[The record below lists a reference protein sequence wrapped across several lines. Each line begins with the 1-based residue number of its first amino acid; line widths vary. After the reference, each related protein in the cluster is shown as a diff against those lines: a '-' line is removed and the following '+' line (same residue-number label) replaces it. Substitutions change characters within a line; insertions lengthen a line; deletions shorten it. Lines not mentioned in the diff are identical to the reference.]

1 MNGVCVRWKGYVDL
15 ERLDGAGCV
24 EFDEESATLED
35 AILKDTVEAYNRRM
49 KEFEEHTKAR
59 SRQLA
64 AFMGHHQAAAAAAAA
79 HAHAAAA
86 AQAAAASAA
95 LASTGVGSPS
105 STTTTTTSPSLGA
118 SAVTSSSKL
127 LFCVY
132 MG

>member
-59 SRQLA
+59 SRRIA
-64 AFMGHHQAAAAAAAA
+64 TAWGE
-79 HAHAAAA
+79 
-86 AQAAAASAA
+86 AAAS
-95 LASTGVGSPS
+95 SSPCRES
-105 STTTTTTSPSLGA
+105 R
-118 SAVTSSSKL
+118 K
-127 LFCVY
+127 
-132 MG
+132 